1 MICNN
6 CGLEIKENSVCPLC
20 NNGTENKIDG
30 DFSNLFKEEKVNI
43 DFNIKNILN
52 DIDFKNEFE
61 NITVQEAAL
70 KDQYLEKDLS
80 AVNIDK
86 ISIINDYYMK
96 SIEIYKTKQKKNL
109 ELFDVT
115 MLQSHV
121 ASFNDIV
128 NNCNKFKKMVD
139 DVALKNKLD
148 NTIKAYNKEIHYIK
162 KYFILPLY
170 DTEGLLNR
178 SKIVKLLL
186 TLVSILLV
194 LIVTKLPFFDMIYN
208 FVQYFT
214 SYWSDKVD
222 FTLKTILI
230 GNSLSVIG
238 SVYLTEIL
246 FQIFLNITIKNKNF
260 QVDTNKRFDI
270 LTAVA
275 LVSLP
280 LSFLNIYISY
290 ATMAI
295 FAIYT
300 IVLTIKCFLIKKWNL
315 ESILEKVGAI
325 FINLVILTISFWD
338 LIEKLTSF
346 IMYNSISKL
355 LAHFF

>member
-6 CGLEIKENSVCPLC
+6 CGLEIEENSVCPLC
-20 NNGTENKIDG
+20 KNGTENIING
-30 DFSNLFKEEKVNI
+30 DFSNLFKEEKINI

-52 DIDFKNEFE
+52 DVDFKNEFE
-61 NITVQEAAL
+61 NIAVQEAAL

-80 AVNIDK
+80 ALNIDK

-96 SIEIYKTKQKKNL
+96 SIDIYKTKQKKNL

-121 ASFNDIV
+121 ASFNEIV

-148 NTIKAYNKEIHYIK
+148 NTIKTYNKEIHYIK

-170 DTEGLLNR
+170 DMEGLLNR
-178 SKIVKLLL
+178 SKIVKFLL
-186 TLVSILLV
+186 TLVSILII
-194 LIVTKLPFFDMIYN
+194 LIATKMPFFEPIYK

-214 SYWSDKVD
+214 AYWSDKVD
-222 FTLKTILI
+222 LTLKTILI

-238 SVYLTEIL
+238 SVYLAEIL

-260 QVDTNKRFDI
+260 QVDKNKRYDI
-270 LTAVA
+270 LTAIA

-280 LSFLNIYISY
+280 LSFLNIYIACAS
-290 ATMAI
+290 MAI
-295 FAIYT
+295 FAAYT
-300 IVLTIKCFLIKKWNL
+300 TTLTVKCFLVKKWNL
-315 ESILEKVGAI
+315 ESILEKVGTI
-325 FINLVILTISFWD
+325 FVNSTILIISFWKLVGYLTN
-338 LIEKLTSF
+338 LIN
-346 IMYNSISKL
+346 M
-355 LAHFF
+355 